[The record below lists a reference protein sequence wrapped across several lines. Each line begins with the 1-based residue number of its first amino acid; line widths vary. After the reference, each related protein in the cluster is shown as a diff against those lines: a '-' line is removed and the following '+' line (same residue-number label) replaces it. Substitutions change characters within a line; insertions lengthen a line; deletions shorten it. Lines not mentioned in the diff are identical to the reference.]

1 MRELNARHR
10 KRISASLGAG
20 AILAAIAA
28 PPAIARDIASTDRIA
43 QLEARV
49 VELENRRA
57 TTGLRMSENTT
68 LTFYGFAKG
77 DFIYD
82 RNHQL
87 GDLTF
92 GILGID
98 TDTPERS
105 GTTLHARQSRLG
117 FITRTQTGM
126 GELTARVEGD
136 FFGSGNAFRLR
147 HAYGELNGFLVG
159 QTWNL
164 FMPIESYPSTLDFQG
179 PAGMP
184 FARIAQFRYTHELSA
199 DTTLAVSLERDP
211 AGFRTPILTGAASHS
226 FGDAFVKVAALGRR
240 IDHAAGTTNGWG
252 VNLSGNAGLWEG
264 GRIMGAYTEGR
275 GIGSIM
281 VFGNDAGLGVP
292 NRTATDHSD
301 VAGGFRA
308 VRTRGL
314 AVGVTHDLTEQFTAG
329 LVLGQRR
336 NGSNPGASA
345 FDTERLSSVH
355 ATLTYRPVENLMTG
369 VEVIY
374 NQRRQYDGG
383 RVDNTRLQ
391 VSTQFSF

>member
-1 MRELNARHR
+1 MTKLDKRRR
-10 KRISASLGAG
+10 KHPLFGIGGGAV
-20 AILAAIAA
+20 LAAVAA
-28 PPAIARDIASTDRIA
+28 LPAAAQDITNLDRIA

-57 TTGLRMSENTT
+57 AGGLRMSPNTK
-68 LTFYGFAKG
+68 LTFYGYAKA

-82 RNHQL
+82 RNHRL

-98 TDTPERS
+98 TNTPERS
-105 GTTLHARQSRLG
+105 GSTVHARQSRLG
-117 FITRTQTGM
+117 FITRTETGL
-126 GELTARVEGD
+126 GELTTRVEGD

-159 QTWNL
+159 QSWNL
-164 FMPIESYPSTLDFQG
+164 FMPIESYPTTLDFMG

-184 FARIAQFRYTHELSA
+184 FARVAQFRYTHEISA

-211 AGFRTPILTGAASHS
+211 AGYRTPILTGAASHN
-226 FGDAFVKVAALGRR
+226 FGGSFVKIAALGRR
-240 IDHAAGTTNGWG
+240 IDHVGGTTNAWG
-252 VNLSGNAGLWEG
+252 INVSGNAPLWQG
-264 GRIMGAYTEGR
+264 GRIQGAYTEGR

-281 VFGNDAGLGVP
+281 VFGNDAGLGDP
-292 NRTATDHSD
+292 NRTATDHTGA
-301 VAGGFRA
+301 AGGFRA
-308 VRTRGL
+308 ARARGL
-314 AVGVTHDLTEQFTAG
+314 ALGITHDVTDQFTAG

-336 NGSNPGASA
+336 NGSNPSASA

-355 ATLTYRPVENLMTG
+355 ATLTYRPIENVMTG

-383 RVDNTRLQ
+383 QVDNTRLQ

>member
-1 MRELNARHR
+1 MRELCNRR
-10 KRISASLGAG
+10 RTLIFTTASGG
-20 AILAAIAA
+20 FILAALAA
-28 PPAIARDIASTDRIA
+28 TPALANGTASSDRIA

-49 VELENRRA
+49 VELENRRTA
-57 TTGLRMSENTT
+57 TGLRMSPNTT
-68 LTFYGFAKG
+68 LTFYGFAKA

-82 RNHQL
+82 RSHQL

-98 TDTPERS
+98 TDSPERS
-105 GTTLHARQSRLG
+105 ASTLHARQSRLG
-117 FITRTQTGM
+117 FTTRTQTGL
-126 GELTARVEGD
+126 GELTTRVEGD
-136 FFGSGNAFRLR
+136 FFGAGNGFRLR
-147 HAYGELNGFLVG
+147 HAYGEFNGFLAG

-164 FMPIESYPSTLDFQG
+164 FMPIESYPSTLDFMG
-179 PAGMP
+179 PAGLP
-184 FARIAQFRYTHELSA
+184 FARIAQFRYTHEISP

-211 AGFRTPILTGAASHS
+211 AGYRTPVLTGAASHS

-240 IDHAAGTTNGWG
+240 IDHAGGSTTAWG
-252 VNLSGNAGLWEG
+252 INISGNAPLWQG
-264 GRIMGAYTEGR
+264 GRIQGSYTEGR

-281 VFGNDAGLGVP
+281 VFGNDSGLGP
-292 NRTATDHSD
+292 NRTATDHTG
-301 VAGGFRA
+301 AGDGFRA
-308 VRTRGL
+308 ARARGL
-314 AVGVTHDLTEQFTAG
+314 AVGITQDLTEQFTAG

-383 RVDNTRLQ
+383 QVDNTRLQ
-391 VSTQFSF
+391 VSAQFSF